1 MESGE
6 LVDGEA
12 DDGGD
17 DESVCGD
24 SENVGKLDVEL
35 LPALVDPAARHAVVH
50 AIEADDVVGAE
61 QAVEEEANHAGDAV
75 LGEYVHCV
83 VDVDEVLDLS
93 GVIADNTRDD
103 SQEDTAV
110 GHDEPGCWG
119 CCDEAGNDT

>member
-24 SENVGKLDVEL
+24 SDNVGDLDVEL
-35 LPALVDPAARHAVVH
+35 LIVVVDEAALDTVVH

-61 QAVEEEANHAGDAV
+61 QAIEEEANHAGDAV

-83 VDVDEVLDLS
+83 VNVDEVLYL
-93 GVIADNTRDD
+93 GAVIADSARDD
-103 SQEDTAV
+103 SQEDAAM
-110 GHDEPGCWG
+110 GHDEPGCWS
-119 CCDEAGNDT
+119 CCDEARDDA